1 MLLKPPVLADED
13 GVAASVLDRGLGFPA
28 GTGADAF
35 HLFYRSP
42 AVAAH
47 LTGTGMGLYV
57 ARSLIEAQGGRIWLR
72 DRVGGGAEVGFW
84 LPAFDIGGT
93 AE

>member
-1 MLLKPPVLADED
+1 
-13 GVAASVLDRGLGFPA
+13 
-28 GTGADAF
+28 
-35 HLFYRSP
+35 
-42 AVAAH
+42 
-47 LTGTGMGLYV
+47 MGLYV